1 MTIMKILQIIEPKFK
16 TQILCSSFKVSTHDE
31 YSKSVNEGDSFL
43 IYIYI
48 CACVYFY
55 KTGQNTLKSGVLF
68 ISVLSLSHK

>member
-48 CACVYFY
+48 
-55 KTGQNTLKSGVLF
+55 NTSNHDTVHFKYLT
-68 ISVLSLSHK
+68 I